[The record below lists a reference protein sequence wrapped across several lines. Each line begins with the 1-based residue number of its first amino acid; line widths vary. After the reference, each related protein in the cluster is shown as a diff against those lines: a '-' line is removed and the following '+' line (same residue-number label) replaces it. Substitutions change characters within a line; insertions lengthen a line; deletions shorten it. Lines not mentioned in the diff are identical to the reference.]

1 MFKAAVNLPCMLTC
15 IKWNGYAVK
24 VFSWL
29 DAKDLEN
36 GGSQVSMRRDT
47 RRDPSLWNSR
57 TTDHKRDIYIFLIAA
72 LLARWQTV
80 LSDVEAVVTT
90 VYQVRIVQDVMLLEY
105 LDNSLHELVDRLK
118 SPKSQAIKLIV
129 VLDMGL
135 VLSS

>member
-1 MFKAAVNLPCMLTC
+1 MAAVNLPCMLTC
-15 IKWNGYAVK
+15 IKRNGYAIK

-29 DAKDLEN
+29 DPKDLEN

-47 RRDPSLWNSR
+47 RRDPSPWNSG
-57 TTDHKRDIYIFLIAA
+57 TTDHERDIYILLIAA
-72 LLARWQTV
+72 LLSRWQTV
-80 LSDVEAVVTT
+80 LSDVEAVVAT

-105 LDNSLHELVDRLK
+105 LDNSLHELVDRLE

>member
-1 MFKAAVNLPCMLTC
+1 MLTC
-15 IKWNGYAVK
+15 MKWNGYAIK
-24 VFSWL
+24 LLSWL
-29 DAKDLEN
+29 YAKDLEN

-47 RRDPSLWNSR
+47 RRDPSLWDSGP
-57 TTDHKRDIYIFLIAA
+57 TDHKRDIYIFLVAA

-80 LSDVEAVVTT
+80 LSDVEAVVAA
-90 VYQVRIVQDVMLLEY
+90 VYQVRVVQDIVLVQC

-118 SPKSQAIKLIV
+118 SPESRAIKLIV

>member
-1 MFKAAVNLPCMLTC
+1 MLTC
-15 IKWNGYAVK
+15 IKWNGCAIK
-24 VFSWL
+24 FLSWL

-47 RRDPSLWNSR
+47 RRDPSLWNSG
-57 TTDHKRDIYIFLIAA
+57 TTDHKRDIYVFLIAA

-80 LSDVEAVVTT
+80 LSDVEAVVAT
-90 VYQVRIVQDVMLLEY
+90 VYQVRIVQDVMLVEY

>member
-1 MFKAAVNLPCMLTC
+1 MFMAAVYLPCMLTC
-15 IKWNGYAVK
+15 IKWNGYAIK
-24 VFSWL
+24 VLSWL

-36 GGSQVSMRRDT
+36 GGSQVSMRRDM
-47 RRDPSLWNSR
+47 RRDPSLWNSG

-80 LSDVEAVVTT
+80 LSDVEAVVAT
-90 VYQVRIVQDVMLLEY
+90 VYQVRIVQNVMLLEY

>member
-1 MFKAAVNLPCMLTC
+1 MAAVNLPCMLTC
-15 IKWNGYAVK
+15 IKWNGRAIK
-24 VFSWL
+24 FLSWL

-47 RRDPSLWNSR
+47 RRDPSLWNSG
-57 TTDHKRDIYIFLIAA
+57 TTDHKRDIYVFLIAA

-80 LSDVEAVVTT
+80 LSDVEAVVAT
-90 VYQVRIVQDVMLLEY
+90 VYQVRIVQDVMLVEY

>member
-1 MFKAAVNLPCMLTC
+1 MFMAAANLPCMLTC
-15 IKWNGYAVK
+15 INWNGCAIK
-24 VFSWL
+24 VLSWL

-36 GGSQVSMRRDT
+36 GGSQVSVRRDT
-47 RRDPSLWNSR
+47 RRDPSLWNSG
-57 TTDHKRDIYIFLIAA
+57 TTDHKRDIYVFLIAA

-80 LSDVEAVVTT
+80 LSNVEAVVAT
-90 VYQVRIVQDVMLLEY
+90 VYQVRIVQDVMLVEY

>member
-1 MFKAAVNLPCMLTC
+1 MLTC
-15 IKWNGYAVK
+15 IKWNGRAIK
-24 VFSWL
+24 FLSWL

-47 RRDPSLWNSR
+47 RRDPSLWNSG
-57 TTDHKRDIYIFLIAA
+57 TTDHKRDIYVFLIAA

-80 LSDVEAVVTT
+80 LSDVEAVVAT
-90 VYQVRIVQDVMLLEY
+90 VYQVRIVQDVMLVEY

>member
-1 MFKAAVNLPCMLTC
+1 MLTC
-15 IKWNGYAVK
+15 IKWNGYAIK
-24 VFSWL
+24 LRSWL

-47 RRDPSLWNSR
+47 RRDPSLWNSG

-80 LSDVEAVVTT
+80 LSNVKAVIATI
-90 VYQVRIVQDVMLLEY
+90 YQVRIVQDVMLFQY
-105 LDNSLHELVDRLK
+105 LDNSLHELVDCLK
-118 SPKSQAIKLIV
+118 SPESRAIKLV
-129 VLDMGL
+129 VVFDMGL

>member
-1 MFKAAVNLPCMLTC
+1 MFMTAANLSCMLTC
-15 IKWNGYAVK
+15 IKWNGCAIK
-24 VFSWL
+24 VLSWL

-36 GGSQVSMRRDT
+36 GGSQVSVRRDT
-47 RRDPSLWNSR
+47 RRDPSLWNSG
-57 TTDHKRDIYIFLIAA
+57 TTDHKRDIYVFLIAA

-80 LSDVEAVVTT
+80 LSDVEAVVAT
-90 VYQVRIVQDVMLLEY
+90 VYQVRIVQDVMLAEY
-105 LDNSLHELVDRLK
+105 LDNSLHELVNRLK